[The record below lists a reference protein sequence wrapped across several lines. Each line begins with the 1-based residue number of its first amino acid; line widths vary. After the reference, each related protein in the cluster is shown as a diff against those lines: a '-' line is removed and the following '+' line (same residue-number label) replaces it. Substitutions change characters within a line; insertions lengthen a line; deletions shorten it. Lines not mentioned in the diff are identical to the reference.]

1 MVALK
6 MNFFL
11 LWKPNSATYQMNQN
25 FIRINIMLS
34 KKRLNQPEIFFWK
47 MKLKILN
54 FSFISKSASG
64 KIFYLM
70 VLGLYAHDLCKNAK
84 NHIVISF
91 LSHTLCETAVWIE
104 RLKRKAGALLAGQKG
119 WKESRTI
126 LNRIGKL
133 ISRAGP
139 L

>member
-1 MVALK
+1 MI
-6 MNFFL
+6 FFI
-11 LWKPNSATYQMNQN
+11 KKTIYSATYPMNQN
-25 FIRINIMLS
+25 LIRINIMLS
-34 KKRLNQPEIFFWK
+34 KKGQTNLKNYLSKI
-47 MKLKILN
+47 KLKILN
-54 FSFISKSASG
+54 YWFFSKSALW